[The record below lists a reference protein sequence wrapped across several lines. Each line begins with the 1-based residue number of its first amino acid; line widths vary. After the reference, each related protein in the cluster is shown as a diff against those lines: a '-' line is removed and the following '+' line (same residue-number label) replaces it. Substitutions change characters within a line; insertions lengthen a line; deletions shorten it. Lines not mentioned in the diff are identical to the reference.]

1 MAEEV
6 VKEEEKRITDAQYIA
21 EWRSMISTFKDLIKD
36 NPKPETIKDQ
46 LNELSE
52 EAKNTIYL
60 TPAQRSG
67 ITERCANYLNGIYGK
82 NLSKPSN

>member
-1 MAEEV
+1 M
-6 VKEEEKRITDAQYIA
+6 EEKIQKEDEKKITDAQYIT

-36 NPKPETIKDQ
+36 NPKPEAIREE

-60 TPAQRSG
+60 TPNQRSG
-67 ITERCANYLNGIYGK
+67 IVERCNNYLNGTFGK
-82 NLSKPSN
+82 NLSKASS